1 MESYKE
7 QLEIRISNL
16 EQVIAILEQELCLL
30 LEEYDRANRQ
40 KIGFRYL
47 PNNDGEKEM
56 MEG

>member
-1 MESYKE
+1 MEELNK
-7 QLEIRISNL
+7 
-16 EQVIAILEQELCLL
+16 QEL